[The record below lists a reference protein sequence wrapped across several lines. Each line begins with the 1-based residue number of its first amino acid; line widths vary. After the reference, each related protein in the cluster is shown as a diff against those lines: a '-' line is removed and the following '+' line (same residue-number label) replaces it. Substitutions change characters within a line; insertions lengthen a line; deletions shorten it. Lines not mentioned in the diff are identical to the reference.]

1 MVDFDIDNECKLKMK
16 NFTYGFKYSRN
27 DYLESEEY
35 KRELVRIEGLK
46 LPKIGSV
53 RLPKTDLKKMQLEVA
68 RFFMNTFKGLDL
80 SVTTISEK
88 KYLDFVKKFGVLN
101 AVLNSDTQ
109 DFLDKVSDMIKEDTK
124 KVSIFSVPVKLGK
137 NQVSMDGEIEK
148 FLPLIGDEGFLKNL
162 PIIMSSVSIGDSLDR
177 ISYGT
182 YAHEVTHGLLER
194 HKGVVENFNHNEMLS
209 IFMEKVVIDNYDKTP
224 NKKVIKTSEVY
235 RLKQIQESIEK
246 LKDQNVEISGA
257 AMQYILGGLLAG
269 VMFDKYRNEN
279 EQGRRRMLAN
289 VKKVLAG
296 SKTVEQLLEEEQVSL
311 DGGNLTRYVDKVESY
326 SKELENE
333 RVK

>member
-1 MVDFDIDNECKLKMK
+1 MVDFDIDNECKLKTK

-35 KRELVRIEGLK
+35 KRELVRIEGLR

-124 KVSIFSVPVKLGK
+124 KASIF
-137 NQVSMDGEIEK
+137 
-148 FLPLIGDEGFLKNL
+148 
-162 PIIMSSVSIGDSLDR
+162 
-177 ISYGT
+177 
-182 YAHEVTHGLLER
+182 
-194 HKGVVENFNHNEMLS
+194 
-209 IFMEKVVIDNYDKTP
+209 
-224 NKKVIKTSEVY
+224 
-235 RLKQIQESIEK
+235 
-246 LKDQNVEISGA
+246 
-257 AMQYILGGLLAG
+257 
-269 VMFDKYRNEN
+269 
-279 EQGRRRMLAN
+279 
-289 VKKVLAG
+289 
-296 SKTVEQLLEEEQVSL
+296 
-311 DGGNLTRYVDKVESY
+311 
-326 SKELENE
+326 
-333 RVK
+333 